1 MEAKAHGLRST
12 GSSVERTPCPFPAQF
27 GGRANCGIAEEDE
40 ADEVLMGVLSAI
52 AFYVSVSCNPA
63 RPELIG
69 L

>member
-1 MEAKAHGLRST
+1 MEAKTHGLRST

-40 ADEVLMGVLSAI
+40 ADEVLMSVLSAI
-52 AFYVSVSCNPA
+52 TFYVSMPRNRA
-63 RPELIG
+63 RLELII